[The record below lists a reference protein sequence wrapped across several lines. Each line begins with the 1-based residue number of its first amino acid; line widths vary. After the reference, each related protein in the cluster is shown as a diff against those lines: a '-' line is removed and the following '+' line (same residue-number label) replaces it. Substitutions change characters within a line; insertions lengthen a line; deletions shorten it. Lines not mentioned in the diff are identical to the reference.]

1 MKSKEQDGVGPTS
14 ICNAMPIGDPP
25 AYRPGNGRPLRVVPT
40 HITYCTISFR
50 RGYPSGENVARSP
63 RGLFPQGSPKEERKM
78 RMSFSPR
85 VEELEKKLKP
95 YFARMGGIVPDAP
108 KEIQE
113 AFEEYK
119 KLVKEESWF

>member
-1 MKSKEQDGVGPTS
+1 MKSCGE
-14 ICNAMPIGDPP
+14 I
-25 AYRPGNGRPLRVVPT
+25 PLRP
-40 HITYCTISFR
+40 SWSGDR
-50 RGYPSGENVARSP
+50 RQVAQ
-63 RGLFPQGSPKEERKM
+63 GLFPRGSPKEERKM

-95 YFARMGGIVPDAP
+95 YFARMSGIVPDAP

-119 KLVKEESWF
+119 KLVKKEMWL

>member
-1 MKSKEQDGVGPTS
+1 MEE
-14 ICNAMPIGDPP
+14 
-25 AYRPGNGRPLRVVPT
+25 PLCGHLGAET
-40 HITYCTISFR
+40 
-50 RGYPSGENVARSP
+50 VARSP
-63 RGLFPQGSPKEERKM
+63 RGLFPRGSPKEERKM

-119 KLVKEESWF
+119 KLVKKEMWL

>member
-1 MKSKEQDGVGPTS
+1 
-14 ICNAMPIGDPP
+14 
-25 AYRPGNGRPLRVVPT
+25 
-40 HITYCTISFR
+40 
-50 RGYPSGENVARSP
+50 
-63 RGLFPQGSPKEERKM
+63 M

-108 KEIQE
+108 KEIQK